1 MGVYFASPGVDDW
14 RSQAE
19 DDDDS
24 LPARVEA
31 ALVAAHRPLG
41 ALGPQPYNFEEKF
54 YRGGTG
60 GFEALARSI
69 LGRDGFLG
77 ERAEVFVPLGFE
89 GLLSGDGPGIY
100 SEVLQIASSEELV
113 H

>member
-1 MGVYFASPGVDDW
+1 MGVYLASPSVDDW
-14 RSQAE
+14 RSQA
-19 DDDDS
+19 DDEKDS

-31 ALVAAHRPLG
+31 ALVAANLPLG

-54 YRGGTG
+54 YRDGTG
-60 GFEALARSI
+60 GFEALVRSI

-89 GLLSGDGPGIY
+89 GLLSGNGPGIY
-100 SEVLQIASSEELV
+100 GDNLRIAS
-113 H
+113 